1 MSVDI
6 ARKGKDI
13 SGYIIHE
20 IDDIT
25 VLVAPFLNSQF
36 GELAVVAKGLTGRKI
51 VAVFN
56 AKSVEIK

>member
-13 SGYIIHE
+13 SGYVIHE
-20 IDDIT
+20 FDGIR

-36 GELAVVAKGLTGRKI
+36 GELGLVARGLTGRKI

-56 AKSVEIK
+56 AVSGEIQ

>member
-13 SGYIIHE
+13 SGYIVHE
-20 IDDIT
+20 LDGIR
-25 VLVAPFLNSQF
+25 VFVAPFLNSQF
-36 GELAVVAKGLTGRKI
+36 GELALVAKGFTGRKI

-56 AKSVEIK
+56 AASGEMK

>member
-20 IDDIT
+20 IDGIR

-36 GELAVVAKGLTGRKI
+36 GELALVAKGLTGRKI

-56 AKSVEIK
+56 AASSEIK